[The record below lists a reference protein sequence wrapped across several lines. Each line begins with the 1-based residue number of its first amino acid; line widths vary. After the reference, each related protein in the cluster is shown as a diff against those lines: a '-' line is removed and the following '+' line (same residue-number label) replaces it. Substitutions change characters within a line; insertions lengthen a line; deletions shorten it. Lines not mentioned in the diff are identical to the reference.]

1 VVESTDRG
9 AFVESESGQRTF
21 PVFARVRYDVDGI
34 LARST
39 HWCCCSAGWVCSCWR
54 RRRST
59 SRWRSEPA
67 LALAGRVLEAS
78 NDAGAR
84 EERQVRLGVMLGYFG
99 AGTTA
104 GEQLELVREAE
115 RLGYDSAW
123 VAEAYGSDAATV
135 LAWLAAQT
143 AAISLG
149 SAVFQIPAR
158 SPAMTAMTA
167 ATLDQLSG
175 GRFRLGLGL
184 SGPQVAEGWHGQR
197 YARPMARTRDYVSVV
212 RMALERRRVAYQG
225 ETLELPLPDGPGKAL
240 KLTITPAQ
248 PRLPIYLGAMGPK
261 NLALAG
267 EVADGW
273 LGFLFAPEHAGGFR
287 DHLAAGAA
295 RAGRDLDGFDV
306 APNVQV
312 HISDDLAAARD
323 AMRPFLALYIGGMGS
338 RERNFYTEQAGR
350 YGFEAAARQ
359 VQEHYLA
366 GDRAQAMAALPDE
379 LIDLVTLC
387 GPAAR
392 VRERLAA
399 HREAGVGT
407 LIAAPSAW
415 THEDRLVQLR
425 RLAELAA

>member
-1 VVESTDRG
+1 M
-9 AFVESESGQRTF
+9 
-21 PVFARVRYDVDGI
+21 
-34 LARST
+34 
-39 HWCCCSAGWVCSCWR
+39 
-54 RRRST
+54 
-59 SRWRSEPA
+59 
-67 LALAGRVLEAS
+67 
-78 NDAGAR
+78 
-84 EERQVRLGVMLGYFG
+84 RLGVMLGYFG
-99 AGTTA
+99 AGTTVQQ
-104 GEQLELVREAE
+104 QLEVAREAE

-143 AAISLG
+143 STIKLG
-149 SAVFQIPAR
+149 SAVLQMPAR

-197 YARPMARTRDYVSVV
+197 FARPMARTRDYVNVV

-240 KLTITPAQ
+240 KLTIAPAQ
-248 PRLPIYLGAMGPK
+248 ARLPIYLAAMGPK

-273 LGFLFAPEHAGGFR
+273 LGFLYAPEHAGGFR

-312 HISDDLAAARD
+312 HIGDDLAAARD
-323 AMRPFLALYIGGMGS
+323 TMRPFLALYIGGMGS
-338 RERNFYTEQAGR
+338 RERNFYTEQAAR
-350 YGFEAAARQ
+350 YGFEQAARR

-366 GDRAQAMAALPDE
+366 GDRAEAMAALPDE

-387 GPAAR
+387 GPAGR

-407 LIAAPSAW
+407 LLAAPTAW
-415 THEDRLVQLR
+415 THEDRLDQLR
-425 RLAELAA
+425 RLAEIAA

>member
-1 VVESTDRG
+1 
-9 AFVESESGQRTF
+9 
-21 PVFARVRYDVDGI
+21 
-34 LARST
+34 
-39 HWCCCSAGWVCSCWR
+39 
-54 RRRST
+54 
-59 SRWRSEPA
+59 
-67 LALAGRVLEAS
+67 
-78 NDAGAR
+78 
-84 EERQVRLGVMLGYFG
+84 VRLGVMLGYFG
-99 AGTTA
+99 AGTTVQQ
-104 GEQLELVREAE
+104 QLEVAREAE

-143 AAISLG
+143 HTINLG
-149 SAVFQIPAR
+149 SAVLQMPAR

-197 YARPMARTRDYVSVV
+197 FARPLARTRDYVSVV

-240 KLTITPAQ
+240 KLTIAPAQ
-248 PRLPIYLGAMGPK
+248 ARLPIYLAAMGPK

-273 LGFLFAPEHAGGFR
+273 LGFLYAPEHADGFR
-287 DHLAAGAA
+287 GHLAAGAA
-295 RAGRDLDGFDV
+295 AAGRDLDGFDV

-323 AMRPFLALYIGGMGS
+323 TMRPFLALYIGGMGS
-338 RERNFYTEQAGR
+338 RERNFYTEQAAR
-350 YGFEAAARQ
+350 YGFEQAARQ

-366 GDRAQAMAALPDE
+366 GDRAEAMAALPDE

-387 GPAAR
+387 GPAGR

-407 LIAAPSAW
+407 LLAAPTAW
-415 THEDRLVQLR
+415 THSDRLLQLR

>member
-1 VVESTDRG
+1 
-9 AFVESESGQRTF
+9 
-21 PVFARVRYDVDGI
+21 
-34 LARST
+34 
-39 HWCCCSAGWVCSCWR
+39 
-54 RRRST
+54 
-59 SRWRSEPA
+59 
-67 LALAGRVLEAS
+67 
-78 NDAGAR
+78 
-84 EERQVRLGVMLGYFG
+84 VRLGVMLGYFG
-99 AGTTA
+99 AGTTVQQ
-104 GEQLELVREAE
+104 QLEVAREAE

-143 AAISLG
+143 STINLG
-149 SAVFQIPAR
+149 SAVLQMPAR

-197 YARPMARTRDYVSVV
+197 FARPMARTRDYVNVV
-212 RMALERRRVAYQG
+212 RIALERRRVAYQG

-240 KLTITPAQ
+240 KLTIAPAQ
-248 PRLPIYLGAMGPK
+248 ARLPIYLAAMGPR

-273 LGFLFAPEHAGGFR
+273 LGFLYAPEHADRFR

-295 RAGRDLDGFDV
+295 RAGRDLDSFDV

-312 HISDDLAAARD
+312 HIADDLAAARD
-323 AMRPFLALYIGGMGS
+323 TMRPFLALYIGGMGS
-338 RERNFYTEQAGR
+338 RERNFYTEQAAR
-350 YGFEAAARQ
+350 YGFEQAARQ

-366 GDRAQAMAALPDE
+366 GDRAEAMAALPDE

-387 GPAAR
+387 GPAGR

-407 LIAAPSAW
+407 LVAAPTAW
-415 THEDRLVQLR
+415 AHEDRLHQLR

>member
-1 VVESTDRG
+1 M
-9 AFVESESGQRTF
+9 
-21 PVFARVRYDVDGI
+21 
-34 LARST
+34 
-39 HWCCCSAGWVCSCWR
+39 
-54 RRRST
+54 
-59 SRWRSEPA
+59 
-67 LALAGRVLEAS
+67 
-78 NDAGAR
+78 
-84 EERQVRLGVMLGYFG
+84 RLGLMLGYFG

-104 GEQLELVREAE
+104 EEQLALAREAE
-115 RLGYDSAW
+115 RLGYDSVW

-143 AAISLG
+143 ATVNLG

-197 YARPMARTRDYVSVV
+197 FARPLARTRDYVAVV
-212 RMALERRRVAYQG
+212 RLALERRRVAYQG

-240 KLTITPAQ
+240 KLTIGPAQ
-248 PRLPIYLGAMGPK
+248 QRLPIYLGAMGPG

-267 EVADGW
+267 ELADGW

-287 DHLAAGAA
+287 EHLAAGAA
-295 RAGRDLDGFDV
+295 RAGRDLAGFDV

-312 HISDDLAAARD
+312 HVADDLAAARD

-338 RERNFYTEQAGR
+338 RERNFYTEQAAR
-350 YGFEAAARQ
+350 YGFEQAART
-359 VQEHYLA
+359 VQDHYLA
-366 GDRAQAMAALPDE
+366 GDRPRAMAALPDE

-387 GPAAR
+387 GPAGR

-407 LIAAPSAW
+407 LIAAPTAW
-415 THEDRLVQLR
+415 THAERVAQLR
-425 RLAELAA
+425 LLAELAA